1 MDIEKLAQIQQKK
14 YQSNLLYK
22 DEVYSII
29 GAAFEVHTVLGSG
42 FLEPVYQEALAIEFT
57 NKKIPYQQQKE
68 LEIYYKDHKL
78 VKKYI
83 ADFVLFER
91 IICEIKSEIHLTVI
105 DEAQVINYLKATG
118 FQLGLLINFGSK
130 QMEWKRYINTKR

>member
-1 MDIEKLAQIQQKK
+1 MDSEKFTQIQYPKF
-14 YQSNLLYK
+14 QSDLLYK

-29 GAAFEVHTVLGSG
+29 GAAFEVHRVLGSG
-42 FLEPVYQEALAIEFT
+42 FLEPVYQEALAFEFS

-68 LEIYYKDHKL
+68 LEIYYKEHRL
-78 VKKYI
+78 TKKYI
-83 ADFVLFER
+83 ADFVIFEK